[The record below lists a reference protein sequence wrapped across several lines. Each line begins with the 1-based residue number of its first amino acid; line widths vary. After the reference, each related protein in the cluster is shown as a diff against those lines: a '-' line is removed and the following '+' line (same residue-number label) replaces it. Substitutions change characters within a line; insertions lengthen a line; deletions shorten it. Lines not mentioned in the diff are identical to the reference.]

1 MATQNLKAQRFGAH
15 MSVAGGLHLAF
26 ERAIEVGCDC
36 LQVFV
41 KNQRQWTAKA
51 NTTEEIAAWKTAAV
65 ESGVFPV
72 VAHDTY
78 LINLASPDATNRQKS
93 LNAFADEL
101 NRCAEL
107 GIGYLV
113 THPGAHMGEGE
124 AAGIARI
131 VESFKAILA
140 EGVGESVQVLLET
153 TAGQGTSLGHRF
165 EHLRDILAGLDGSDR
180 FGVCVDTCHVF
191 AAGYDIKSA
200 EGYVETIRQLEET
213 VGANRVKCFHMND
226 SKTDL
231 GSRVDRHD
239 GIGEGFLTKEGFQHL
254 VNDPRFVDVPKIL
267 ETPKGTDEK
276 GRDLD
281 KVNLATLRRLIKKR

>member
-1 MATQNLKAQRFGAH
+1 MAKRDMRSQRFGAH
-15 MSVAGGLHLAF
+15 MSVARGLHLAF
-26 ERAIEVGCDC
+26 DRAVEAGCDC

-41 KNQRQWTAKA
+41 KNQRQWTAKP
-51 NTTEEIAAWKTAAV
+51 NTPEGVEAWKAAAGSSNV
-65 ESGVFPV
+65 HPV

-93 LNAFADEL
+93 LDAFADEL
-101 NRCAEL
+101 ERCAEL

-113 THPGAHMGEGE
+113 THPGAHLGEGE
-124 AAGIARI
+124 AAGIAAI
-131 VESFKAILA
+131 VESFKEILQRGA
-140 EGVGESVQVLLET
+140 GDSVEVLLET

-165 EHLRDILAGLDGSDR
+165 EHLRDIIAGLAGSDR
-180 FGVCVDTCHVF
+180 FGVCVDTCHIF

-200 EGYVETIRQLEET
+200 EGYAETMRQLEAT
-213 VGANRVKCFHMND
+213 VGADRVKCFHVND

-239 GIGEGFLTKEGFQHL
+239 HIGQGYLTKEAFRHL

-267 ETPKGTDEK
+267 ETPKGTDDE

-281 KVNLATLRRLIKKR
+281 QANLATLRGLIKTS